1 MDFVLKDLG
10 RKLGRRAFE
19 RLTIPGAVISWM
31 LDGQESFPDARWPL
45 SDISRAGLSFLTNE
59 PPAIGS
65 NISLRISLPQNNEIL
80 ELQGDVVYCMARGP
94 RLTYRYRV
102 GVESKAFAQL
112 EADNSPQLIKI
123 IEASERKHGKPKR
136 S

>member
-10 RKLGRRAFE
+10 RKLGRRAFK
-19 RLTIPGAVISWM
+19 RCTVPGAVVSWM
-31 LDGQESFPDARWPL
+31 LEGQESFPDLRWPL

-65 NISLRISLPQNNEIL
+65 DVSLQIFLPQSNEGL
-80 ELQGDVVYCMARGP
+80 ELHGRVVYCIPRGP

-102 GVESKAFAQL
+102 GVESETLAQL
-112 EADNSPQLIKI
+112 EADNSPQLLKI
-123 IEASERKHGKPKR
+123 IEASERKYGKRKR
-136 S
+136 N

>member
-10 RKLGRRAFE
+10 RKLGRRAFK
-19 RLTIPGAVISWM
+19 RLTIPGAVVSWM

-65 NISLRISLPQNNEIL
+65 AVSLRIFLPQNKETL
-80 ELQGDVVYCMARGP
+80 ELHGSVVYSIARGP

-112 EADNSPQLIKI
+112 EAENSPQLLKI
-123 IEASERKHGKPKR
+123 IEASEPKYGKR
-136 S
+136 SK